1 MYMTGSHLSGRR
13 GEEYIMNKEQKW
25 VVETAAGTR
34 YADGPNAR
42 TARYSYG
49 IFEKH
54 MRPGSVLELGPA
66 VGVVTEL
73 ILKKH
78 SDVTVVEGAPR
89 FCEILKEKF
98 PTIEVV
104 NALFEDYSPR
114 RTYENIIVGHVL
126 EHVEEPVAILSKIK
140 DWLSPAGRVLAASPN
155 ARSLHRQAAVIMG
168 LLREEGGLNE
178 SDVKQGHRR
187 VYDHKSFRADFLAAG
202 LQIEAFGGYWLKP
215 LSNSQIEAHWTE
227 QMIAAFM
234 HLGERYPEI
243 AAEIYVVATK

>member
-1 MYMTGSHLSGRR
+1 MTNIGMERPQMNGEKRR
-13 GEEYIMNKEQKW
+13 
-25 VVETAAGTR
+25 VDETAARTC

-54 MRPGSVLELGPA
+54 MRPDSVLELGAA
-66 VGVVTEL
+66 VGVMTEL
-73 ILKKH
+73 LLKKH

-89 FCEILKEKF
+89 FCEILRQKF

-104 NALFEDYSPR
+104 NALFEDFSPH

-126 EHVEEPVAILSKIK
+126 EHVEEPVAILRKIR

-155 ARSLHRQAAVIMG
+155 VRSLHRQAAVIMG
-168 LLREEGGLNE
+168 LLREEGELNE
-178 SDVKQGHRR
+178 SDLKQGHRR
-187 VYDHKSFRADFLAAG
+187 VYDHESFRADFLAAG
-202 LQIEAFGGYWLKP
+202 LKIEIFGGYWMKP
-215 LSNSQIEAHWTE
+215 LSNSQIEAYWTE
-227 QMIAAFM
+227 EMIAAFM
-234 HLGERYPEI
+234 LLGERYPDI